1 MDPSLSI
8 FIVGASAAADAFTF
22 QNQFASPIAEP
33 FAARR
38 NLSPCQ
44 TQPRYSEIVARR
56 NEPQVPLPARHSRLR
71 YYISQPRRVHN
82 RALPSA
88 WREIRNMQ
96 VRAAPAMSSN

>member
-38 NLSPCQ
+38 NLSQCQ
-44 TQPRYSEIVARR
+44 TQPRYSEIFASR
-56 NEPQVPLPARHSRLR
+56 NEPQVPLPERRFRLHCCIR
-71 YYISQPRRVHN
+71 QPRPAHD

-96 VRAAPAMSSN
+96 VRAAP